1 MLREESRSR
10 LGGGG
15 KERNSCL
22 LSQVYTVLRSAALPP
37 PKLMSSSHF
46 DSYDYFSTGTE
57 STGKEM
63 LLETQRPQ
71 WNQKVVQ
78 REAIQREQVSCMSD
92 RSLEG
97 RHKSTLQLS
106 EDDKI
111 THSLGLFSESE
122 APSYSPLMLLPW
134 YSLPGWW
141 FCSSLETPVFVP
153 AGTSLKQAALLVF
166 A

>member
-1 MLREESRSR
+1 
-10 LGGGG
+10 
-15 KERNSCL
+15 
-22 LSQVYTVLRSAALPP
+22 
-37 PKLMSSSHF
+37 
-46 DSYDYFSTGTE
+46 
-57 STGKEM
+57 M

-78 REAIQREQVSCMSD
+78 REAIQREQMRCMSD

-97 RHKSTLQLS
+97 RHKNTLQLL

-122 APSYSPLMLLPW
+122 TPSYSPVMLLPW

-141 FCSSLETPVFVP
+141 FFSSLEMLISVP
-153 AGTSLKQAALLVF
+153 AGTNLKQAALLVF